1 MTAHWQPQMV
11 HHCDYFL
18 NEMRR
23 GSSKVSFEPNQTPTM
38 VLFYENGSWFLFCYF
53 RKNALS

>member
-38 VLFYENGSWFLFCYF
+38 VLFYENGSWFLFC
-53 RKNALS
+53 